1 MTIKQYGG
9 VFGRNPT
16 FNDVSAEALGIG
28 GGRTGTVAGVEIT
41 TKFCVKDED
50 NGVLAGLVHANNTT
64 AASPAVL
71 YACRSRGTLDAPTA
85 VEDGDSLASIIVAG
99 NDGTDLAIAAR
110 IDFEVD
116 GTPGSNDM
124 PGRIVFKTTPDGTQ
138 IPVDAMEIDSA
149 QNVKLASGNLVIGT
163 SGKGI
168 DFSVTAGTGTSE
180 LFDDY
185 EEGTWTPSV
194 DGTTSGTAGG
204 YLFNNALYTK
214 VGRQVTVQASIVI
227 SAIGTLVGNFKI
239 TGLPFTSGGAFP
251 STYAAAVGFS
261 NVPSAGAGYNMQA
274 RVGHASTTLD
284 IFRETGGVSSA
295 CPVGATFEFDVV
307 ATYFV

>member
-9 VFGRNPT
+9 VFGRNPS
-16 FNDVSAEALGIG
+16 FNDVSVETLSIAGTTLASTAAELNILD
-28 GGRTGTVAGVEIT
+28 GVTADATEINYLDGAST
-41 TKFCVKDED
+41 SVVTASKA
-50 NGVLAGLVHANNTT
+50 VLANASAN
-64 AASPAVL
+64 
-71 YACRSRGTLDAPTA
+71 
-85 VEDGDSLASIIVAG
+85 
-99 NDGTDLAIAAR
+99 IAFA
-110 IDFEVD
+110 
-116 GTPGSNDM
+116 
-124 PGRIVFKTTPDGTQ
+124 
-138 IPVDAMEIDSA
+138 
-149 QNVKLASGNLVIGT
+149 

-168 DFSVTAGTGTSE
+168 DFSATAGTGTSE
-180 LFDDY
+180 LLADY
-185 EEGTWTPSV
+185 EEGTWTPGV